1 MPAEHLEIIVQ
12 AGILIALALN
22 AVRTGSALRLLR
34 EIREAV
40 DVTDDALRPDPDGR
54 VRVTPDEGAEIAR
67 EWLDV
72 LARLR
77 PGR

>member
-1 MPAEHLEIIVQ
+1 MPLEIEIVIQ

>member
-12 AGILIALALN
+12 AGILIALAFN

-54 VRVTPDEGAEIAR
+54 VRITRDEAADIAR
-67 EWLDV
+67 EWVDV